1 MTALCGLVSDL
12 SDGSDTSDQPT
23 MRDIHAS
30 AITDAVAELCMT
42 ANYALGDDVY
52 QALQAGATDEESP
65 IGRDVFAQ
73 LVENADIA
81 RDEQVPMCQDTGF
94 AVVFVELGQDVHI
107 TGGLL
112 NDAINAGVA
121 KGYTEGYLRKSI
133 VGHPLD
139 RKNTG
144 NNTPAVIHVEIVPG
158 DKLKITVAPKG
169 GGSENMSGV
178 RMLKPSDGVEG
189 VKRFVVEAVKAAGS
203 NPCPPIIVGVGIGGT
218 MEKAAYLA
226 KKALLRRVGEHNA
239 NPSDAALEG
248 ELLRLVNDIGI
259 GPAGLGGRI
268 TALAVNVE
276 THPCHIASLP
286 VAVNI
291 QCHAARH
298 KEVVL

>member
-1 MTALCGLVSDL
+1 
-12 SDGSDTSDQPT
+12 
-23 MRDIHAS
+23 MRDIDIS
-30 AITDAVAELCMT
+30 TITDAVAELCMRS
-42 ANYALGDDVY
+42 NCELDDDVY
-52 QALQAGATDEESP
+52 QALKDGAANEESP
-65 IGRDVFAQ
+65 IGRDIFAQ

-81 RDEQVPMCQDTGF
+81 REEQVPMCQDTGF
-94 AVVFVELGQDVHI
+94 AVVFVELGQDAHI

-112 NDAINAGVA
+112 EDAINAGVA
-121 KGYTEGYLRKSI
+121 KGYSEGCLRKSI
-133 VGHPLD
+133 VSHPLE

-144 NNTPAVIHVEIVPG
+144 DNTPAVIHTEIVPG
-158 DKLKITVAPKG
+158 DKLKIIVAPKG

-178 RMLKPSDGVEG
+178 RMLTPSDGVEG
-189 VKRFVVEAVKAAGS
+189 VKKFVVETVKAAGS

-218 MEKAAYLA
+218 MEKAALLA
-226 KKALLRRVGEHNA
+226 KKSLLRRVGEHSP
-239 NPSDAALEG
+239 NPPDAALED
-248 ELLRLVNDIGI
+248 ELLELVNDTGI

-276 THPCHIASLP
+276 TYPCHIASLP